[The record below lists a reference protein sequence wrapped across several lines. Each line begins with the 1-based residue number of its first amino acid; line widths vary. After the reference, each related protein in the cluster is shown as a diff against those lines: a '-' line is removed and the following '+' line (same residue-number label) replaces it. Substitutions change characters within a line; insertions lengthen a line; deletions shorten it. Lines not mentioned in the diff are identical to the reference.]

1 MAKTKRT
8 AGKRG
13 TMADRNRLRVR
24 KSGVSKAGK
33 PGLRKQKPAKTDPS
47 KQKSSLRSETARL
60 KRQLKAARMQQEA
73 GAEILR
79 AVANAS
85 RDAAVPLQLIAET
98 TARLFEASS
107 VAIQL
112 AEGDEFTQEYRVGA
126 SAKRVGSAYPRSNIK
141 VGGRNLPGTVVAENR
156 QIHIPDLD
164 QLDPS
169 MSDFPG
175 LPHARAGG
183 ARTVCGTPLRREHK
197 AIGALI
203 VLRDRLLPFTDDE
216 LALLQSFADQ
226 AVIAIEN
233 KRLFNEVEAKTRD
246 LGEALEQQTATA
258 DALKVISRSA
268 FDLDAVMHTLARS
281 AAELCAAGLCG
292 LYIREGDFLVCRG
305 YTAISKEQEE
315 FVRQARIP
323 AFDPDFATNRV
334 LASGEIAN
342 IGDFK
347 NDRSVATQAFQE
359 KLGFKSLLIVP
370 LMREG
375 QGIGLFILG
384 RDRVGQFSPRHVE
397 LVQTFADQA
406 VIAIENARL
415 FAEVQARTRDLGE
428 ALEQQTA
435 TSEVLAVISR
445 SPSDLNPVLQAI
457 SDTAARLCGSEQT
470 MFFRYDGNV
479 FRILASWNFPPEVH
493 EMLERRPLMPGHPSA
508 IGRAGA
514 SLKPVCI
521 PDVLADPAY
530 GLTGEQSRARYRAT
544 LAVPLLREG
553 RLIGALSLNRSEP
566 GAFTEKQ
573 IELVA
578 TFADQAVIAIENV
591 RLFDEVQAK
600 TRDLSEAL
608 TYQTGSANILN
619 VIASSP
625 TDVAPVL
632 KAIVESACEVCEA
645 YDAAVLLRDG
655 DDLRFSAHH
664 GPIPI
669 GLTKWPINR
678 RWTAGRAFI
687 DRQPVH
693 IEDLRD
699 EKHADFSDGRELSL
713 RMGHRTIASV
723 PLLCDKESVGAIV
736 LRRVEVHPFSG
747 KQIALLQTFA
757 DQAVIAIQ
765 NARLFNE
772 TREALERQ
780 TATAEILKVI
790 ASSPDD
796 VQPVF
801 QAIAE
806 RSNHLVGGFATIVV
820 SIIDDV
826 VHLSA
831 FTSTTPAADAA
842 LRAFYP
848 RPLSGFT
855 YADAVR
861 RGEIHRIVDAEVELA
876 GESDQLTMVRQRGW
890 RSALWV
896 PLLLEGEAIGVIG
909 VTRVDPG
916 PFADHHVDMLKT
928 FADQAV
934 IAISNVNLFRQVQE
948 RTRDL
953 QESLQQQTATAEML
967 KVISRSAFDL
977 RAVLTTLV
985 RSALDLCN
993 APIGTFFLREGDVL
1007 RLASQIGCTPEL
1019 VQYFHDNPIPLNQ
1032 NSGAGRAF
1040 STGRVVH
1047 FPDVLA
1053 DPDYRLSEVQRLGGY
1068 RSLLAVP
1075 LLRERETIG
1084 VFSLSRTR
1092 PEPFSQRQIDLV
1104 QTFADQAVIAIENTR
1119 LFNETRE
1126 ALARQTATADI
1137 LRIISRSVAHAAPVF
1152 DTILES
1158 CQRLF
1163 KPYDTAVYLV
1173 EGDKVRGVAR
1183 RGPGT
1188 GDWGAD
1194 SMPLEGSSTGVAI
1207 ARRQPVHFP
1216 DLADKADVPEDK
1228 RAALKEM
1235 GGMTVLYAPMISQDS
1250 GVGSLVVT
1258 RRPKQ
1263 PFTNAEIGLIQT
1275 FADQAVIAIENARLF
1290 EEVQAR
1296 TRELSLSLDD
1306 LRAAQDRL
1314 VQTEKLASLGQLTA
1328 GIAHEIKNPLNFV
1341 NNFSALSIELIDE
1354 MTDLFENPTLDEAGR
1369 RKELDEIR
1377 ELLKSNLE
1385 KVVQHGKRA
1394 DSIVKNML
1402 LHSREGSGEQ
1412 RAVDINALLDESL
1425 NLAYH
1430 GARAE
1435 KPGFNI
1441 TLRRDLDPDAGL
1453 IELFPQE
1460 ITRALL
1466 NLISNG
1472 FYAASKREAENG
1484 EAAFEPVLSA
1494 ATKDLGNHIEIR
1506 IRDNGTGIPPEVK
1519 EKMFNPFFT
1528 TKPAGEGTGLGL
1540 SMSHDIIVKQHGGR
1554 IEVDTQPG
1562 QFTEFTI
1569 VLPRATTPANNRK
1582 D

>member
-1 MAKTKRT
+1 
-8 AGKRG
+8 
-13 TMADRNRLRVR
+13 MADRAGSRAR
-24 KSGVSKAGK
+24 KSGVSVARK
-33 PGLRKQKPAKTDPS
+33 PGLRKPTPAKTDPS
-47 KQKSSLRSETARL
+47 KRKPSLQPEIARL
-60 KRQLKAARMQQEA
+60 KRQLKAARMQLEA
-73 GAEILR
+73 SAEIQS

-85 RDAAVPLQLIAET
+85 GDAAGPLQLIAET
-98 TARLFEASS
+98 TAGLFKASS
-107 VAIQL
+107 VSIQL
-112 AEGDEFTQEYRVGA
+112 AEGGEFTQEYRVGA
-126 SAKRVGSAYPRSNIK
+126 IAKRVGAAYPRSNIK
-141 VGGRNLPGTVVAENR
+141 VGGRNLPGTVVFENR

-164 QLDPS
+164 HLDPS

-183 ARTVCGTPLRREHK
+183 ARTVCGTPLRRDGK

-203 VLRDRLLPFTDDE
+203 VFRDRLLPFTDDE

-233 KRLFNEVEAKTRD
+233 ARLINETKEALERQAATADILRIISRSVAHAAPVFDTILESCQRLFNPYDAAVYLVEGDRVRGVARRGPGVGDWGTDSMPLAGSSTGLAIAQRRPLHFPDLADKADLPEDKRAVLKETGGMTVLYAPMISQDSGVGSLVVTRRPKRPFTETEIEFIQSFADQAAIAIENTRLFNEVE
-246 LGEALEQQTATA
+246 
-258 DALKVISRSA
+258 
-268 FDLDAVMHTLARS
+268 
-281 AAELCAAGLCG
+281 
-292 LYIREGDFLVCRG
+292 
-305 YTAISKEQEE
+305 
-315 FVRQARIP
+315 
-323 AFDPDFATNRV
+323 
-334 LASGEIAN
+334 
-342 IGDFK
+342 
-347 NDRSVATQAFQE
+347 
-359 KLGFKSLLIVP
+359 
-370 LMREG
+370 
-375 QGIGLFILG
+375 
-384 RDRVGQFSPRHVE
+384 
-397 LVQTFADQA
+397 
-406 VIAIENARL
+406 
-415 FAEVQARTRDLGE
+415 ARTRDLGE

-445 SPSDLNPVLQAI
+445 SPSDLKPVLQAI

-530 GLTGEQSRARYRAT
+530 GLTDEQSRARYRAT

-553 RLIGALSLNRSEP
+553 QLVGALSLNRSEP

-578 TFADQAVIAIENV
+578 TFADQAVIAIENT
-591 RLFDEVQAK
+591 RLFNETK
-600 TRDLSEAL
+600 EAL
-608 TYQTGSANILN
+608 AYQTGSSNVLR
-619 VIASSP
+619 VIAASP
-625 TDVAPVL
+625 TDVEPVL
-632 KAIVESACEVCEA
+632 KEIVESARELCEA
-645 YDAAVLLRDG
+645 NDAVVLLKDAEH
-655 DDLRFSAHH
+655 LRFSAHS
-664 GPIPI
+664 GPIPVT
-669 GLTKWPINR
+669 LDKWPISRN
-678 RWTAGRAFI
+678 WTAGRAFV
-687 DRQPVH
+687 DQKPVH
-693 IEDLRD
+693 VHDM
-699 EKHADFSDGRELSL
+699 LSGEGAEFPDA
-713 RMGHRTIASV
+713 RAMGQSTGSTIHTVLSV
-723 PLLCDKESVGAIV
+723 PLLRGNESIGAIL
-736 LRRVEVHPFSG
+736 LRRTEVRPFND
-747 KQIALLQTFA
+747 KQINLLSTFA

-806 RSNHLVGGFATIVV
+806 RSNHLVGGFATTVV

-831 FTSTTPAADAA
+831 FTPTTPAADAA

-848 RPLSGFT
+848 RPLSGFS
-855 YADAVR
+855 YSNAVR

-876 GESDQLTMVRQRGW
+876 GQSDQLTIVRQRGW

-896 PLLLEGEAIGVIG
+896 PLLLEGETIGVIG
-909 VTRVDPG
+909 ATRVEPG
-916 PFADHHVDMLKT
+916 PFADHHVEMLKT

-948 RTRDL
+948 RTR
-953 QESLQQQTATAEML
+953 
-967 KVISRSAFDL
+967 
-977 RAVLTTLV
+977 
-985 RSALDLCN
+985 
-993 APIGTFFLREGDVL
+993 
-1007 RLASQIGCTPEL
+1007 
-1019 VQYFHDNPIPLNQ
+1019 
-1032 NSGAGRAF
+1032 
-1040 STGRVVH
+1040 
-1047 FPDVLA
+1047 
-1053 DPDYRLSEVQRLGGY
+1053 
-1068 RSLLAVP
+1068 
-1075 LLRERETIG
+1075 
-1084 VFSLSRTR
+1084 
-1092 PEPFSQRQIDLV
+1092 
-1104 QTFADQAVIAIENTR
+1104 
-1119 LFNETRE
+1119 
-1126 ALARQTATADI
+1126 
-1137 LRIISRSVAHAAPVF
+1137 
-1152 DTILES
+1152 
-1158 CQRLF
+1158 
-1163 KPYDTAVYLV
+1163 
-1173 EGDKVRGVAR
+1173 
-1183 RGPGT
+1183 
-1188 GDWGAD
+1188 
-1194 SMPLEGSSTGVAI
+1194 
-1207 ARRQPVHFP
+1207 
-1216 DLADKADVPEDK
+1216 
-1228 RAALKEM
+1228 
-1235 GGMTVLYAPMISQDS
+1235 
-1250 GVGSLVVT
+1250 
-1258 RRPKQ
+1258 
-1263 PFTNAEIGLIQT
+1263 
-1275 FADQAVIAIENARLF
+1275 
-1290 EEVQAR
+1290 
-1296 TRELSLSLDD
+1296 ELSQSLDE
-1306 LRAAQDRL
+1306 LRTAQDRL

-1341 NNFSALSIELIDE
+1341 NNFSALSVELIDE
-1354 MTDLFENPTLDEAGR
+1354 MTEIFVNPALDEAGR
-1369 RKELDEIR
+1369 RTELDEIR

-1394 DSIVKNML
+1394 DSIVRNML

-1441 TLRRDLDPDAGL
+1441 TLQRDLDPGAGV

-1484 EAAFEPVLSA
+1484 EADFEPVLSA
-1494 ATKDLGNHIEIR
+1494 ATKNLGNHIEIR

-1519 EKMFNPFFT
+1519 EKIFNPFFT

-1540 SMSHDIIVKQHGGR
+1540 SMSHDIIVKQHGGT

-1562 QFTEFTI
+1562 QFSEFTI
-1569 VLPRATTPANNRK
+1569 VLPRATTPTGNRK

>member
-1 MAKTKRT
+1 MRRRDAKSGTKQTKDAETREK

-13 TMADRNRLRVR
+13 TRVGPDGLRTH
-24 KSGVSKAGK
+24 KSGVSNAGE
-33 PGLRKQKPAKTDPS
+33 PGLRKPKSTKTDPR
-47 KQKSSLRSETARL
+47 KQKPSLQSETARL

-73 GAEILR
+73 SAEILR

-85 RDAAVPLQLIAET
+85 GDAAGPLQLIAET
-98 TARLFEASS
+98 TARLFKASS
-107 VAIQL
+107 VSIQL
-112 AEGDEFTQEYRVGA
+112 AEGSEFTQEYRVGA
-126 SAKRVGSAYPRSNIK
+126 IAKRVGSAYPRSSIQ
-141 VGGRNLPGTVVAENR
+141 VGGRNLPGTVAAESR

-164 QLDPS
+164 HLDPS

-183 ARTVCGTPLRREHK
+183 ARTVCGTPLRRDDN

-203 VLRDRLLPFTDDE
+203 VFRDRLLPFTGDE
-216 LALLQSFADQ
+216 LALLQGFADQ

-233 KRLFNEVEAKTRD
+233 ARLFDEVQARTRD

-258 DALKVISRSA
+258 DVLKVISRSA
-268 FDLDAVMHTLARS
+268 FALDAVMHTLARS

-292 LYIREGDFLVCRG
+292 LYIRDGDFLVCRG

-323 AFDPDFATNRV
+323 ADDPNFATTRV
-334 LASGEIAN
+334 LSSGEIAN
-342 IGDFK
+342 IGDFE
-347 NDRSVATQAFQE
+347 NDRSVATQAFRE

-375 QGIGLFILG
+375 QGIGLFVLG
-384 RDRVGQFSPRHVE
+384 RDRVGQFSSRHVE

-415 FAEVQARTRDLGE
+415 FDEVQARTRDLSE

-435 TSEVLAVISR
+435 TSAVLAVISR
-445 SPSDLNPVLQAI
+445 SPSDLNPVLEAI

-470 MFFRYDGNV
+470 MFFRYDGSV

-544 LAVPLLREG
+544 LAVPLLRDG
-553 RLIGALSLNRSEP
+553 QLVGALSLNRSEP

-591 RLFDEVQAK
+591 RLFDETQ
-600 TRDLSEAL
+600 EAL
-608 TYQTGSANILN
+608 AYQTGSSNVLR

-625 TDVAPVL
+625 TDVEPVL
-632 KAIVESACEVCEA
+632 KEIVECARELCEA
-645 YDAAVLLRDG
+645 NDAVVLLKDAEH
-655 DDLRFSAHH
+655 LRFSAHS
-664 GPIPI
+664 GPIPVAI
-669 GLTKWPINR
+669 DKWPISRN
-678 RWTAGRAFI
+678 WTAGRAFV
-687 DRQPVH
+687 DQKPVH
-693 IEDLRD
+693 VHDM
-699 EKHADFSDGRELSL
+699 LSAEGAEFPDA
-713 RMGHRTIASV
+713 RAMGQSTGATIHTVLSV
-723 PLLCDKESVGAIV
+723 PLLRGEESIGAIL
-736 LRRVEVHPFSG
+736 LRRTEVRPFND
-747 KQIALLQTFA
+747 KQINLLSTFA

-765 NARLFNE
+765 NARQFNE

-780 TATAEILKVI
+780 TATADILKVI

-806 RSNHLVGGFATIVV
+806 RSNRLGGGFATTVV
-820 SIIDDV
+820 SIVDEV

-831 FTSTTPAADAA
+831 FTPTTPSVDAA
-842 LRAFYP
+842 VRAFYP

-855 YADAVR
+855 YSDAVR
-861 RGEIHRIVDAEVELA
+861 RGEIHRIFDTEVELA
-876 GESDQLTMVRQRGW
+876 GQSDELAIVRRRGW

-896 PLLLEGEAIGVIG
+896 PLVLEGEAIGVIG
-909 VTRVDPG
+909 VTRVEPG

-953 QESLQQQTATAEML
+953 SESLQQQTATADVL
-967 KVISRSAFDL
+967 KVISRSTFDL
-977 RAVLTTLV
+977 QAVLETLIK
-985 RSALDLCN
+985 SAVELSGAN
-993 APIGTFFLREGDVL
+993 RGSIFLREGDVFPL
-1007 RLASQIGCTPEL
+1007 KAASHTTPEFL
-1019 VQYFHDNPIPLNQ
+1019 QYWAENPPR
-1032 NSGAGRAF
+1032 AGRGSATNRVIA
-1040 STGRVVH
+1040 SGRIEII
-1047 FPDVLA
+1047 PDVLE
-1053 DPDYRLSEVQRLGGY
+1053 DPEMEMPKSALARIRATLG
-1068 RSLLAVP
+1068 VP
-1075 LLRERETIG
+1075 MLRDNKVEG
-1084 VFSLSRTR
+1084 VLVLTR
-1092 PEPFSQRQIDLV
+1092 PEPGLFSQSQIDLV
-1104 QTFADQAVIAIENTR
+1104 QTFADQAVIAVENVR
-1119 LFNETRE
+1119 LFDE
-1126 ALARQTATADI
+1126 A
-1137 LRIISRSVAHAAPVF
+1137 
-1152 DTILES
+1152 
-1158 CQRLF
+1158 
-1163 KPYDTAVYLV
+1163 
-1173 EGDKVRGVAR
+1173 
-1183 RGPGT
+1183 
-1188 GDWGAD
+1188 
-1194 SMPLEGSSTGVAI
+1194 
-1207 ARRQPVHFP
+1207 
-1216 DLADKADVPEDK
+1216 
-1228 RAALKEM
+1228 
-1235 GGMTVLYAPMISQDS
+1235 
-1250 GVGSLVVT
+1250 
-1258 RRPKQ
+1258 
-1263 PFTNAEIGLIQT
+1263 
-1275 FADQAVIAIENARLF
+1275 
-1290 EEVQAR
+1290 QAR
-1296 TRELSLSLDD
+1296 TRELAVSLDE
-1306 LRAAQDRL
+1306 LRTAQDRL

-1341 NNFSALSIELIDE
+1341 NNFSALSVELIDE
-1354 MTDLFENPTLDEAGR
+1354 MTDVFENPALDDAGR

-1377 ELLKSNLE
+1377 GLLKSNLE

-1435 KPGFNI
+1435 KPDFNI
-1441 TLRRDLDPDAGL
+1441 TLQRDLDPDAGV

-1472 FYAASKREAENG
+1472 FYAASKRRADDAN
-1484 EAAFEPVLSA
+1484 FEPVLRA
-1494 ATKDLGNHIEIR
+1494 GTRNLGNHIEIR

-1569 VLPRATTPANNRK
+1569 VLPRAATLASTGK
-1582 D
+1582 S